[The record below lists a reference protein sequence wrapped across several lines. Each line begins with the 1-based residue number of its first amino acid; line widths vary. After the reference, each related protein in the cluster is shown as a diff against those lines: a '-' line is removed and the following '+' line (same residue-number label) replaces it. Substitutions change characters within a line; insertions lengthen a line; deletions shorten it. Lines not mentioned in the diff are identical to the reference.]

1 MKKDDLI
8 VNTILVLSFAI
19 GSVALFASVV
29 LLGNILVGAVR

>member
-19 GSVALFASVV
+19 GSVALFTSVV
-29 LLGNILVGAVR
+29 LLGNILVGVVK